1 MKAAYSTK
9 NLSEVKH
16 KQGAAPVGP
25 TRLLLLTQLLAA
37 VISFSTCCTT
47 PVDAVGRVK
56 ISVSLTSLTG
66 DLLTFDDEDSTSFE
80 ADPLLMT
87 VDELQ
92 EKVFHAHMRHIE
104 QKEKAVGPPTDE
116 ERYLTSYGF
125 DGYKK
130 MLSLVWYDPRGNP
143 AARHDGTLDLGVVN
157 VKVGPALLRTMRP
170 YQTTVAS
177 SATLASAEGLQLLN
191 YRLPHGGWP
200 PHLHLLAT
208 FVDTLWEQCAG
219 RGPGRGWSMAPPT
232 SLPRLARAL
241 LDAVER
247 NAGAYRR
254 GPPAPGEEQMNL
266 LQRAAQQ
273 MNLLQ
278 GAASE
283 VGHHYDLFSGYPFV
297 RSTVRRLIEY
307 TSSAAALQQRH
318 SSQDPQDEMW
328 ELGLKDVR
336 EGKALLVHKEEV
348 LSRTAGLVLSR
359 MAGLPNDQHEWV
371 REVLS
376 MESAPERVKYAVG
389 HCWKAAVNAAL
400 MEKEESEAG
409 EHKPRPLM
417 LSPAAMAA
425 ALTREKELKKML
437 AEKLQPVFSVETFE
451 ARERFE
457 DEDRPF

>member
-191 YRLPHGGWP
+191 YRLPHGG
-200 PHLHLLAT
+200 
-208 FVDTLWEQCAG
+208 
-219 RGPGRGWSMAPPT
+219 
-232 SLPRLARAL
+232 
-241 LDAVER
+241 
-247 NAGAYRR
+247 
-254 GPPAPGEEQMNL
+254 
-266 LQRAAQQ
+266 
-273 MNLLQ
+273 
-278 GAASE
+278 
-283 VGHHYDLFSGYPFV
+283 
-297 RSTVRRLIEY
+297 
-307 TSSAAALQQRH
+307 
-318 SSQDPQDEMW
+318 
-328 ELGLKDVR
+328 
-336 EGKALLVHKEEV
+336 
-348 LSRTAGLVLSR
+348 